1 MWQGVWGEKGAW
13 ARWIALLSSGQ
24 AAAVDWSVESSLPL
38 LPVTFLGASLCFYK
52 SFCFPSLLCQ
62 SRLFLYLCLSLPLF
76 CLSRCPISVTVT
88 VFPCLSDSGPISALS
103 SPSSLGLC
111 LSLASLCVCVCVCVV
126 FFFFQTRIGFDF
138 KVNK

>member
-1 MWQGVWGEKGAW
+1 MWQGVWGEKGAC
-13 ARWIALLSSGQ
+13 ACWIALLSSGQ
-24 AAAVDWSVESSLPL
+24 AAAVDWSAESSLPL

-76 CLSRCPISVTVT
+76 RLSHCPVSVTVP
-88 VFPCLSDSGPISALS
+88 VFPCLSLILAPSLLYPP
-103 SPSSLGLC
+103 PSSLGLC
-111 LSLASLCVCVCVCVV
+111 LSLASLCVCVS

>member
-1 MWQGVWGEKGAW
+1 MWQGIWGEKGAW

-24 AAAVDWSVESSLPL
+24 AAAVDWSAESSLPL

-76 CLSRCPISVTVT
+76 RLSRCPISVTVP
-88 VFPCLSDSGPISALS
+88 VFPCPSLILAPCLLYPPPRVSDSV
-103 SPSSLGLC
+103 SPWPR
-111 LSLASLCVCVCVCVV
+111 CVCVCV
-126 FFFFQTRIGFDF
+126 FFFFF
-138 KVNK
+138 KPELASILKSIND